1 MNVLLIGGGGREHA
15 MAMKI
20 AESPLCERLYCS
32 PGNPG
37 TKECA
42 ENVPLDLGN
51 MLALGRFLEQKAIDL
66 IVSGPEQ
73 PLVDGLHD
81 RLLESGVLRGR
92 CFFGPKQAGAQLE
105 GSKDF
110 AKEFM
115 ARNKIPTAA
124 YRSFHAAEKQQ
135 AKEYLQEV
143 DPPFVL
149 KADGL
154 AAGKGVI
161 ITETLDKAEQAL
173 DELMGGALG
182 EAGKTVVIEAFLEGR
197 EFSVFVMTNGED
209 ALWLPSAKDYKRI
222 GEGDMGPNTGGMG
235 SISPVPFLNEALR
248 SKVDERIVQ
257 RTLNG
262 LRKEELPFLGFLFF
276 GLIEVDGEPYVI
288 EYNVRLGD
296 PETQSILPRT
306 EGDFLAAMWNLAN
319 GKMPAALGEKEAHSA
334 SVILASKGYPGSY
347 KKGDPISLNDLG
359 SNVRLIHAGTAH
371 DGSGKLVTNGGR
383 VLAVNALGGR
393 LSDCLESIYDA
404 IGDIEFDGMQY
415 RRDIGSGL

>member
-1 MNVLLIGGGGREHA
+1 

-20 AESPLCERLYCS
+20 AESPLCDRLYCS

-37 TKECA
+37 TGECA
-42 ENVPLDLGN
+42 ENVPLDLGDVE
-51 MLALGRFLEQKAIDL
+51 ALGRFLEENAIDL

-81 RLLESGVLRGR
+81 RLLESGALSGR

-115 ARNKIPTAA
+115 YRNQIPTAA
-124 YRSFHAAEKQQ
+124 YRSFRAPQKQL
-135 AKEYLQEV
+135 AKEYLREV
-143 DPPFVL
+143 NPPFVL

-161 ITETLDKAEQAL
+161 ITETIDEAEQAL
-173 DELMGGALG
+173 DELMGGAFG
-182 EAGKTVVIEAFLEGR
+182 AAGKTVVIEAFLKGR

-209 ALWLPSAKDYKRI
+209 AVWLPSAKDYKRI
-222 GEGDMGPNTGGMG
+222 GEGDVGPNTGGMG
-235 SISPVPFLNEALR
+235 SISPVPFLDETLR
-248 SKVDERIVQ
+248 AKVEERIVQ

-262 LRKEELPFLGFLFF
+262 LKKENLPFLGFLFF
-276 GLIEVDGEPYVI
+276 GLIDVEGEPFVI

-306 EGDFLAAMWNLAN
+306 EGDVLAAMWDLAN
-319 GKMPAALGEKEAHSA
+319 GNAPAALGQKEAHSA
-334 SVILASKGYPGSY
+334 SVIVASKGYPGSY
-347 KKGDPISLNDLG
+347 KKGKAISLSGLG
-359 SNVRLIHAGTAH
+359 PNVRVVHAGTAH
-371 DGSGKLVTNGGR
+371 DESGKLVTSGGR

-393 LSDCLESIYDA
+393 LSDCLENIYAA
-404 IGDIEFDGMQY
+404 IGEIEFDGMQY

>member
-1 MNVLLIGGGGREHA
+1 MNVLLIGSGGREHA

-37 TKECA
+37 TTECA
-42 ENVPLDLGN
+42 ENVPLDLGD

-235 SISPVPFLNEALR
+235 SISPVPFLDEALR